1 MYYEHTVF
9 MEPSSLQIVS
19 ANSDCTIT
27 VDEEALRCI
36 LTKNEIKDRYLS
48 IISIAGVFRQG
59 KSFLLNF
66 LLRYLRIKYREMR
79 DVTDW
84 LKAEDGPLK
93 GFSWSSGSKR
103 HTTGIH
109 MWSEVFLTEKPT
121 GERVAILLID
131 TQGGFDHQTT
141 FEDCARIFAFSTLIS
156 SVQIFNVMRSIKQ
169 YDLTH
174 LQCFGGYGSLMTNCM
189 SVPFQNLC
197 FLVRDWA
204 CPYEKPYGAEGG
216 SAYLQEVFNSPQ
228 KEVKDQIEN
237 LKGLFNELSCFLLP
251 YPGRIVDASDSF
263 DGNLDDIDEIFKIQ
277 VAQFV
282 TNLLSPENVVLK
294 TISGHRVKAEDLLC
308 YVHEYSNVLKG
319 DSLPKIDTIFKAT
332 VEAQHKS
339 ASSQAFKLYKRNM
352 DVECRRSPRGW
363 TMEELYK
370 RHTTNKKRAV
380 DLYKQVKKFDDAVVF
395 DKYLVE
401 LKESMDVEFQ
411 HYRQINEE
419 KVREFEE
426 NRRRL
431 EERINLTKEMSS
443 GSGGLSTLGTG
454 EKIGVAAGVIGAGLA
469 FAFGASKLFG
479 QKGSND

>member
-1 MYYEHTVF
+1 
-9 MEPSSLQIVS
+9 MEPNSLQIVN
-19 ANSDCTIT
+19 ANSDRTIT

-66 LLRYLRIKYREMR
+66 LLRYLRIKYLEMR

-121 GERVAILLID
+121 GEKIAIILID
-131 TQGGFDHQTT
+131 TQGAFDHQTT

-174 LQCFGGYGSLMTNCM
+174 LQCFGGYGSMMTNCM

-216 SAYLQEVFNSPQ
+216 NAYLQEVFDSSE

-237 LKGLFNELSCFLLP
+237 LKGLFSEMSCFLLP
-251 YPGRIVDASDSF
+251 YPGRIVDASDTF
-263 DGNLDDIDEIFKIQ
+263 DGNLNDIDEVFKIQ
-277 VAQFV
+277 VKEFV
-282 TNLLSPENVVLK
+282 TNLLSPENVLLK
-294 TISGHRVKAEDLLC
+294 TISGHRVKAEELLC
-308 YVHEYSNVLKG
+308 YIHEYSNILKG

-332 VEAQHKS
+332 VEAQHKL
-339 ASSQAFKLYKRNM
+339 ASSQAFKSYKKNM
-352 DVECRRSPRGW
+352 DFECRRSPRGW
-363 TMEELYK
+363 TIEDLYQ
-370 RHTTNKKRAV
+370 RHASNKKKAV
-380 DLYKQVKKFDDAVVF
+380 DFYSKVKKIDDTAVY
-395 DKYLVE
+395 DKYLIE
-401 LKESMDVEFQ
+401 LKHSMDAEFQ
-411 HYRQINEE
+411 HYRKINDE
-419 KVREFEE
+419 KVRQYEE
-426 NRRRL
+426 SKRKL
-431 EERINLTKEMSS
+431 EERINSTRREMAG
-443 GSGGLSTLGTG
+443 GSGMSTLGTG
-454 EKIGVAAGVIGAGLA
+454 EKVGLAAGVIGGALA
-469 FAFGASKLFG
+469 LAFGASKLFNH
-479 QKGSND
+479 KGSNE